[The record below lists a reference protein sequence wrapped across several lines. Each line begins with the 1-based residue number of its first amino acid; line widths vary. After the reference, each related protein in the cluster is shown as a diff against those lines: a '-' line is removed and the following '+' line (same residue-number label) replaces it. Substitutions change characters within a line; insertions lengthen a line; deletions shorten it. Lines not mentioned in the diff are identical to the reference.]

1 MLLKKS
7 KKFQRDDSIQVI
19 NLLVFIISLFTYIP
33 LAKTIV
39 VILESVYS
47 EKLVT
52 TNLTKRTM
60 KNLLKDA
67 CSKTAFTIND
77 KI

>member
-33 LAKTIV
+33 LTKTIV

>member
-1 MLLKKS
+1 M
-7 KKFQRDDSIQVI
+7 
-19 NLLVFIISLFTYIP
+19 P
-33 LAKTIV
+33 LTKTIV
-39 VILESVYS
+39 IILENVYS

-77 KI
+77 QI